1 VRART
6 LVTASHRLTLYLG
19 ADWGELYDLNADP
32 LERHHLWEQEPVLR
46 GALLER
52 MVQKMM
58 ALADRSPRPT
68 RIAWT
73 RLPQAGALPPQACY
87 CA

>member
-32 LERHHLWEQEPVLR
+32 LERHNLWEQEPVLR

-68 RIAWT
+68 RIA
-73 RLPQAGALPPQACY
+73 
-87 CA
+87 